1 MTHSTRRHGRKA
13 AAALLA
19 ATALALTACQSGE
32 SGAAG
37 ADSPASSTGSQA
49 DSGSTDSSSTGSA
62 GGPAKDSSDSPSQ
75 ASAGAADGS
84 GTDSGSQADSGSGG
98 SSGTGTSAA
107 RCTTAN
113 MTAGWGSEG
122 GGRPDM
128 NSDQQQT
135 AAVWFKNNGSGACTI
150 SGFPGVQLKG
160 TDGTTWDLRRSA
172 KKPAPVTLK
181 PGENTHFTFRLLP
194 STSDEDRKVEPAQVI
209 VTPPNEKQHFQ
220 LKWPYGGAILDQS
233 GATRPGTFVNPVGA
247 S

>member
-1 MTHSTRRHGRKA
+1 MSHRTRRHSRKAA

-37 ADSPASSTGSQA
+37 S
-49 DSGSTDSSSTGSA
+49 DSSASAGSSAGSADGASKDSAAQTDTGSA
-62 GGPAKDSSDSPSQ
+62 E
-75 ASAGAADGS
+75 GS
-84 GTDSGSQADSGSGG
+84 GTDASSGGQQATGSGG
-98 SSGTGTSAA
+98 ASGTDGTDSSAA
-107 RCTTAN
+107 RCTTAS

-128 NSDQQQT
+128 NSDQQET
-135 AAVWFKNNGSGACTI
+135 ATVWFKNNGSAACTI

-160 TDGTTWDLRRSA
+160 TDGTTWDLRRSG
-172 KKPAPVTLK
+172 KKPVPVTLK
-181 PGENTHFTFRLLP
+181 PGANTHFTFQLLP
-194 STSDEDRKVEPAQVI
+194 STRDDDRKLEPATVV
-209 VTPPNEKQHFQ
+209 VTPPNEKQHFE